1 MDKDDAEQR
10 VRQARDEAPRFGS
23 GPLLAT
29 FTVRHRRGLDVAFV
43 LDGADGD
50 FQIGMGAASDDFR
63 SVLTVGVDRED
74 GRIRGV
80 SSWTVD
86 GRESRVP
93 VRILHR
99 SATVI
104 IVEAAPLPLDRR
116 PSSLKCWSFLRRASA
131 DHHSD
136 VLGFVSPDLA
146 DLPPV
151 RLLTDPRARRGR

>member
-1 MDKDDAEQR
+1 M
-10 VRQARDEAPRFGS
+10 
-23 GPLLAT
+23 
-29 FTVRHRRGLDVAFV
+29 
-43 LDGADGD
+43 
-50 FQIGMGAASDDFR
+50 
-63 SVLTVGVDRED
+63 
-74 GRIRGV
+74 
-80 SSWTVD
+80 
-86 GRESRVP
+86 P
-93 VRILHR
+93 VRILHC